1 MAPYKKRRRFD
12 RAFKIE
18 AVRLAN
24 ESGRTAK
31 SVADDLGIHPVM
43 LSRWR
48 REFSYNQENAFSGNG
63 NLTPQEAEIK
73 DLKRRLRDV
82 TEERDILKKAVAFF
96 AKHPK

>member
-18 AVRLAN
+18 AVRLAD

-31 SVADDLGIHPVM
+31 SVAEDLGIHPVM

-48 REFSYNQENAFSGNG
+48 REFAYDQENAFSGND
-63 NLTPQEAEIK
+63 NLNPQEAE
-73 DLKRRLRDV
+73 LKHLRRRLRDV